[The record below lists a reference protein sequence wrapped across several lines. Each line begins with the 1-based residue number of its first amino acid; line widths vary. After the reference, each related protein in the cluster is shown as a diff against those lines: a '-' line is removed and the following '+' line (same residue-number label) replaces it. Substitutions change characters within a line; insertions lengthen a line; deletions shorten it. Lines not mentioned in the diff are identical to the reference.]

1 MTTPSQWLVVDTSVA
16 LLDPELRRRNANVAH
31 PYRELL
37 NASITALPLAVVAEL
52 QQGARLYRRQHGYGA
67 VVDAYVERKEI
78 LLPNRITAIL
88 WAEIR
93 VACRRQGIAAS
104 ENDAWIAAA
113 ALELDRPLVSDDRD
127 HLRMQ
132 TAVPGLRVLS
142 LLQPSQ

>member
-1 MTTPSQWLVVDTSVA
+1 MTAPSQLLVVDTSVA
-16 LLDPELRRRNANVAH
+16 LLDPELRRHGADAAH

-37 NASITALPLAVVAEL
+37 DGSTTGLPLAAVAEL
-52 QQGARLYRRQHGYGA
+52 FQGARLSQRQRGYGDI
-67 VVDAYVERKEI
+67 VDAYVGRKEI
-78 LLPNRITAIL
+78 LLPTRSTAIL

-93 VACRRQGIAAS
+93 VACRRQGIAVS

-113 ALELDRPLVSDDRD
+113 ALELGQPLVSDDRD

-142 LLQPSQ
+142 LLRP

>member
-1 MTTPSQWLVVDTSVA
+1 MTAQSQLLVVDTSVA
-16 LLDPELRRRNANVAH
+16 LLDPELRPRQANAAH

-37 NASITALPLAVVAEL
+37 NGGITGLPLAVVAEL
-52 QQGARLYRRQHGYGA
+52 LQGVRISQRQRGYGA
-67 VVDAYVERKEI
+67 VVDAYVERREI

-113 ALELDRPLVSDDRD
+113 ALELGQPLVSDDRD

-132 TAVPGLRVLS
+132 TAVPGLCVLS
-142 LLQPSQ
+142 LLPPPR

>member
-1 MTTPSQWLVVDTSVA
+1 MTAPSQLLVVDTSVA
-16 LLDPELRRRNANVAH
+16 LLDPELRRRNANAAH

-37 NASITALPLAVVAEL
+37 NGSTMGLPLAAVAEL
-52 QQGARLYRRQHGYGA
+52 QQGARLSQSRRGYGA

-113 ALELDRPLVSDDRD
+113 ALELGRPLVSDDRD

-132 TAVPGLRVLS
+132 TAVPDLRVLS
-142 LLQPSQ
+142 LLRP

>member
-1 MTTPSQWLVVDTSVA
+1 MTTPSQLLVVDTSVA
-16 LLDPELRRRNANVAH
+16 LLDPELRPRQANAAH

-37 NASITALPLAVVAEL
+37 DGSTTGLPLAVVAEL
-52 QQGARLYRRQHGYGA
+52 LQGVRISQRQRGYGA

-113 ALELDRPLVSDDRD
+113 ALELGQPLVSDDRD
-127 HLRMQ
+127 HLRMSI
-132 TAVPGLRVLS
+132 AVPGLRVLS
-142 LLQPSQ
+142 LLPPPQ